1 MQQSCSVLS
10 TPHNWKLAGGRG
22 EEERNRK
29 LGPFHGMSVEEDYS
43 IRFYDKILH
52 YVILENANKNLG

>member
-1 MQQSCSVLS
+1 MQQSCSVS
-10 TPHNWKLAGGRG
+10 THNWKLAGSG

-43 IRFYDKILH
+43 ILFYDKILH